1 MIQSKNEFHI
11 RKSIQ
16 GIGNELI
23 DGKGMEGT
31 TIIVTIHASAI
42 KIEKSSAYIKMKH
55 GEMYS
60 APGIELYA
68 FFFGVSDEF
77 NRPNSIRMARISRFT
92 ISNFAEGYVHD
103 VEG

>member
-1 MIQSKNEFHI
+1 MRPPLKSKKKLGVH
-11 RKSIQ
+11 K
-16 GIGNELI
+16 
-23 DGKGMEGT
+23 
-31 TIIVTIHASAI
+31 
-42 KIEKSSAYIKMKH
+42 KMKH

-68 FFFGVSDEF
+68 IFFGVFDEF

-92 ISNFAEGYVHD
+92 INNFAEGYVHD